1 MQVEET
7 IAAIASSHDGGGLRG
22 IVRVSGPNTVN
33 TVSSVFQSCHS
44 DSLESVGS
52 AQRIS
57 GEFQVRAP
65 FGPVPVDLHLWPTDR
80 SYTRQPTAELHTY
93 GSTPL
98 LSAMVETLCDQGAR
112 LAKPGEFTL
121 RAFLA
126 GRIDLS
132 QAEAVLGVIDA
143 ADDRELSVA
152 LEQLAGGLSQPLDQI
167 RNTLLNLCA
176 DLEAGL
182 DFVEDDIEFVS
193 SEQIA
198 RELSSARTGI
208 ESALREMQNCTEA
221 TQLPR
226 VVLRGEPNAGKS
238 SLWNALCQSDTTAHE
253 NAIVTDVAGTTRDY
267 LAGVVDRNGHRFKLI
282 DTAGVEHG
290 SETLDRKLR
299 TSSDHQAEI
308 AELVLLCIDGSRP
321 LTQWELD
328 QLSNG
333 SKAAQTQIAMLTK
346 SDLVGSRELDF
357 LPDARTS
364 ATDVRS
370 LDGLVE
376 RCGEEL
382 KRMSLE
388 SSVVNSTALR
398 CRNSLHLAR
407 ESVQRAESL
416 VQSSGGDELIAVE
429 LRSALEH
436 LGQIVG
442 VIYTDDILDR
452 IFSRFCIGK

>member
-1 MQVEET
+1 MEVEET

-22 IVRVSGPNTVN
+22 IVRVSGPDTVS
-33 TVSSVFQSCHS
+33 TVSSAFRASNS
-44 DSLESVGS
+44 LTLESVCS
-52 AQRIS
+52 AQRIP

-65 FGPVPVDLHLWPTDR
+65 FGPVPIDLHLWPTDR

-98 LSAMVETLCDQGAR
+98 LNAMVETLCEHGAR

-126 GRIDLS
+126 GRIDLA

-193 SEQIA
+193 IEQIEH
-198 RELSSARTGI
+198 ELQSARTTI
-208 ESALREMQNCTEA
+208 ESALRQMQNCTEA

-226 VVLRGEPNAGKS
+226 VVLRGEPNVGKS
-238 SLWNALCQSDTTAHE
+238 SLWNALCKRDTISNE
-253 NAIVTDVAGTTRDY
+253 SAIVTDEAGTTRDY
-267 LAGVVDRNGHRFKLI
+267 LSGVVDRNGHRFELI

-290 SETLDRKLR
+290 SETFDQKLR
-299 TSSDHQAEI
+299 TASDHQAEI

-321 LTQWELD
+321 VTAWESE
-328 QLSNG
+328 QLVNDG
-333 SKAAQTQIAMLTK
+333 ETPQTQLTVLTK
-346 SDLVGSRELDF
+346 SDLVGSREIDF
-357 LPDARTS
+357 VPDARTS
-364 ATDVRS
+364 SSDVAS

-388 SSVVNSTALR
+388 ASVVSSTAVR
-398 CRNSLHLAR
+398 CRNSLRLAR
-407 ESVQRAESL
+407 DSVLRAEVL
-416 VQSSGGDELIAVE
+416 TQASGGDELIAVE